1 MKTFNF
7 KMSWRTLMFAI
18 LLFVTFS
25 CQKDDIS
32 DSTQSISGGNA
43 NEFNALM
50 ASKPAFTQP
59 AEISEPVEIEEEA
72 IPPAQDGEG
81 SPLECYTNYYK
92 AAPGFDEMLA
102 LDPTTDV
109 IFPGAI
115 LKGESIPTGEYV
127 PIIADRAPITLS
139 ASLTNI
145 SGSPVVEIKDP
156 KLSTVREGIKLG
168 ILDQEVTGA
177 TAAKVN
183 FSISEVYSE
192 EQLKLAIGVNYRSAV
207 HKVSGSFNF
216 SKSTYQNKF
225 VLKYFQVYY
234 TIDMDPPKNPSD
246 LFTSVP
252 DINAL
257 GSTSPVYVATVTYG
271 RMVIYTIESNY
282 SITEIDS
289 AFKVALDPG
298 NEGSVDA
305 ESKKVFSESK
315 VEALVIGG
323 SGSDA
328 AQTVKGPE
336 DVYNYIANG
345 GDYSKDSPGAP
356 LSYKLRYLKQGTPV
370 ARVVLSSK
378 YPVRKCDLAFPI
390 YRIELGYIKCNDCKD
405 AGGNIELYGRLTA
418 RMVHKGETAGEKVVW
433 EKDRDHALSL
443 GENETRQINR
453 TVPDIQLYRPDYD
466 ADYVAIGGHLYER
479 DNNDLGNGDDDLGPV
494 PDKIYLKDIPYGGK
508 HFKVNFEEVV
518 EVGYRLERVK

>member
-1 MKTFNF
+1 
-7 KMSWRTLMFAI
+7 MFAI

-192 EQLKLAIGVNYRSAV
+192 E
-207 HKVSGSFNF
+207 
-216 SKSTYQNKF
+216 
-225 VLKYFQVYY
+225 
-234 TIDMDPPKNPSD
+234 
-246 LFTSVP
+246 
-252 DINAL
+252 
-257 GSTSPVYVATVTYG
+257 
-271 RMVIYTIESNY
+271 
-282 SITEIDS
+282 
-289 AFKVALDPG
+289 
-298 NEGSVDA
+298 
-305 ESKKVFSESK
+305 
-315 VEALVIGG
+315 
-323 SGSDA
+323 
-328 AQTVKGPE
+328 
-336 DVYNYIANG
+336 
-345 GDYSKDSPGAP
+345 
-356 LSYKLRYLKQGTPV
+356 
-370 ARVVLSSK
+370 
-378 YPVRKCDLAFPI
+378 
-390 YRIELGYIKCNDCKD
+390 
-405 AGGNIELYGRLTA
+405 
-418 RMVHKGETAGEKVVW
+418 
-433 EKDRDHALSL
+433 
-443 GENETRQINR
+443 
-453 TVPDIQLYRPDYD
+453 
-466 ADYVAIGGHLYER
+466 
-479 DNNDLGNGDDDLGPV
+479 
-494 PDKIYLKDIPYGGK
+494 
-508 HFKVNFEEVV
+508 
-518 EVGYRLERVK
+518 